1 MKKKNLIQ
9 VTGSC
14 SVNRALDNFPF
25 TQHSC
30 VLVHKDDPAP
40 HHSERKYSG
49 PVSFF
54 IPEDGGWKRF
64 APRDKV
70 RKSYEEGGR
79 QISGGVTSTSF
90 NHVSN
95 LAPTAGVVVGSGRGG
110 SANYA
115 VHATC

>member
-1 MKKKNLIQ
+1 ME
-9 VTGSC
+9 
-14 SVNRALDNFPF
+14 A
-25 TQHSC
+25 
-30 VLVHKDDPAP
+30 
-40 HHSERKYSG
+40 
-49 PVSFF
+49 
-54 IPEDGGWKRF
+54 F

-110 SANYA
+110 FSKLCSARNVLNLRSSTGGGGSLSSWDVITIGA
-115 VHATC
+115 KLRRPTEPGLSEQV